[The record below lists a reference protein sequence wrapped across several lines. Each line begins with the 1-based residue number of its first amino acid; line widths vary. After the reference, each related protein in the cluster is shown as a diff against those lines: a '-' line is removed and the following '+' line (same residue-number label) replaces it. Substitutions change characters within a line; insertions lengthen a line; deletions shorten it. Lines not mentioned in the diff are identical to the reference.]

1 MHTIYHFEA
10 WEVRN
15 LVLQMLHDLDLKR
28 RSYGRF
34 KTDGAECEN
43 FAQALFTRPNAKLD
57 CFKW

>member
-15 LVLQMLHDLDLKR
+15 PVLQTVHDLDLKR

-34 KTDGAECEN
+34 KTDGAGCEN
-43 FAQALFTRPNAKLD
+43 FF
-57 CFKW
+57 